1 MLEFNCTKK
10 CSLPMDESLRSM
22 RIKQNPVQLEE
33 GVICNDQLE
42 SKGVIQLMEYT
53 GGGLYIPIGN
63 PDTEQNTNAVMVA
76 EIKISVFLEER
87 RVYID
92 RIFHEYGHEEL
103 VEVLV
108 GQVLNF
114 ADFYCCSVSF
124 SNRRKNKKL
133 QSLISRDMLAGVKRW
148 HIQI

>member
-42 SKGVIQLMEYT
+42 SRGVIQLMEYT
-53 GGGLYIPIGN
+53 GGGLYIPIDN
-63 PDTEQNTNAVMVA
+63 LDMEQDANVVMVA
-76 EIKISVFLEER
+76 EIRVSVFLEER
-87 RVYID
+87 RVHID

-103 VEVLV
+103 VAVLV

-124 SNRRKNKKL
+124 SNRKDKKL
-133 QSLISRDMLAGVKRW
+133 QTLINRDMLAGVKRW
-148 HIQI
+148 RIQI